1 MDARRAPLSNAG
13 HAGITRMNKLRFP
26 LRLMTPHAGLGWLLM
41 LEVAVACLLW
51 QLAWQSMTQ
60 WRDRLAEDS
69 GIDEQRVLVVAPL
82 GNGRLAADASA
93 NAREL
98 LSRIDGVE
106 RVSRINQVPYGI
118 NSWNTVVRR
127 GATSSASL
135 PVSTSFG
142 DSDLFDTLGLR
153 LQAGR
158 VLRPA
163 DNEGAATLWQRPG
176 EMPVVIT
183 RGLAEQLF
191 PGQQAVGR
199 MLHGPTRDLRVVGV
213 VAGLPAPLGS
223 RQLGVSTESSMILP
237 AMADDA
243 GYAHYLVRVSPGQQA
258 RVASAIQRELLQHF
272 SGRPIALPK
281 LLADLR
287 PATLQAQRRGAW
299 TWMLCALAWSL
310 LTLLSLGAA
319 EMLWV
324 QRSTSRISLHRAL
337 GASRAQIRGS
347 VHWDLFRLV
356 AVGCV
361 LGLLAGMQLAPRLT
375 ALPWTV
381 QAPPPMFALGVM
393 LVAIAISQVLATWPA
408 RRAANV
414 APHHVTRKP
423 WVRL

>member
-13 HAGITRMNKLRFP
+13 HAGTTRMRLRFP
-26 LRLMTPHAGLGWLLM
+26 YRLITPHAGLSWVLM
-41 LEVAVACLLW
+41 MEVAVACLLW
-51 QLAWQSMTQ
+51 QLTWQSMAQ
-60 WRDRLAEDS
+60 WRGKLAADS
-69 GIDEQRVLVVAPL
+69 GIDEDRVLVVAPL
-82 GNGRLAADASA
+82 GNTQGGSAAVLAAQQ
-93 NAREL
+93 L
-98 LSRIDGVE
+98 LSHVEGVE
-106 RVSRINQVPYGI
+106 RVARINQVPYGI
-118 NSWNTVVRR
+118 NSWNTLVHRS
-127 GATSSASL
+127 ATSAASM

-142 DSDLFDTLGLR
+142 DSNLFETLGLR

-158 VLRPA
+158 ILQPA
-163 DNEGAATLWQRPG
+163 DYEDTTTLWQRPG
-176 EMPVVIT
+176 ELPVVIT
-183 RGLAEQLF
+183 RGLSEQLF

-199 MLHGPTRDLRVVGV
+199 MLDGPSRDLRVVGV
-213 VAGLPAPLGS
+213 IAGLPAPVGS
-223 RQLGVSTESSMILP
+223 RQVGVATDSSMILP
-237 AMADDA
+237 AIPDDA
-243 GYAHYLVRVSPGQQA
+243 GYTHFLLRVPPGQET
-258 RVASAIQRELLQHF
+258 RVALAVQRALAQQF
-272 SGRPIALPK
+272 SGRHIALPR

-287 PATLQAQRRGAW
+287 PTTLQAERRCAW

-319 EMLWV
+319 AMLWV
-324 QRSTSRISLHRAL
+324 QRSASRISLHRAL

-381 QAPPPMFALGVM
+381 QSPTPAFALGV
-393 LVAIAISQVLATWPA
+393 LLAAVAASQLLATWPA
-408 RRAANV
+408 RRAANI